1 MARQKQS
8 KALKD
13 IRRFRQEL
21 RMNQSQ
27 FWSMMGVTQSGG
39 SRYENGRD
47 IPPAVQML
55 LVMFESGT
63 LTQDQLEAAKA
74 LTI

>member
-1 MARQKQS
+1 
-8 KALKD
+8 
-13 IRRFRQEL
+13 
-21 RMNQSQ
+21 MNQSQ

-55 LVMFESGT
+55 LVMFENGT